1 MFAFVGLI
9 SLGESCVWGRICI
22 QGWVVN
28 RRSLHS
34 APDGAPVETTNLRFS
49 LMVVIGKVNS
59 RSLHCAPHARRSGRD
74 DTSLVEPQGRPQR
87 CHPDRSDAHA
97 ARSGGTCCSLAQSLI
112 WTRLIFSRPFGTSRA
127 QLINMAS
134 GSGCSPWLF
143 MEPSSSRL

>member
-87 CHPDRSDAHA
+87 CHPDRSGAQWRDLLFTFPIANLDK
-97 ARSGGTCCSLAQSLI
+97 SDCQSSLRDLPVA
-112 WTRLIFSRPFGTSRA
+112 TR
-127 QLINMAS
+127 
-134 GSGCSPWLF
+134 
-143 MEPSSSRL
+143 